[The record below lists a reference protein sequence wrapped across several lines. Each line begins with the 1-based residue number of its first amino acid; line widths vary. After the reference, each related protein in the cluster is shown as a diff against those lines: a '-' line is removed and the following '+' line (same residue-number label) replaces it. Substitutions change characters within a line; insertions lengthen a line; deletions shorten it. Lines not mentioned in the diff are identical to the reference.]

1 MSIYAEIIHTLENPD
16 QLVSGGEYRRMLRT
30 VLELPRD
37 FKTDAEAKDWV
48 LLNPIGTAHVIE
60 KRTIVASYF
69 GVKANK

>member
-1 MSIYAEIIHTLENPD
+1 MNIFAEIIHTIEND
-16 QLVSGGEYRRMLRT
+16 ELVSPKEYKRMLRA
-30 VLELPRD
+30 VLELPRE
-37 FKTDAEAKDWV
+37 FRTDVEAKDWV